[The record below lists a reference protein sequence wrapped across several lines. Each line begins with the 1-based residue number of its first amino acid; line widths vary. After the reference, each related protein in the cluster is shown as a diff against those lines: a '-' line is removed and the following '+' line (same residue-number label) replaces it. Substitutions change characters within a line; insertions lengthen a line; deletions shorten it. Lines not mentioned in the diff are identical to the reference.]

1 MTSAHATARRAELFD
16 AVVALFLADGFAH
29 FTLDE
34 IAGRLHCSKSTLYT
48 LAPSKDELVVAA
60 VRHFFRAATD
70 AVDAADRAASDA
82 GGERVTAR
90 RLAAYLGAVGEAL
103 APASESFVSDLAAF
117 EPTRSVYERNTA
129 AAADRVR
136 RHRRRRRAGRG
147 RPRRPR
153 DLRRRRRRVG
163 DGVHSD
169 PRPRP
174 SYRLGRRHRLSRTRR
189 PAHPRR
195 HAMTFRLHSGRH
207 R

>member
-29 FTLDE
+29 LTLDE

-103 APASESFVSDLAAF
+103 AQA
-117 EPTRSVYERNTA
+117 
-129 AAADRVR
+129 
-136 RHRRRRRAGRG
+136 
-147 RPRRPR
+147 
-153 DLRRRRRRVG
+153 
-163 DGVHSD
+163 
-169 PRPRP
+169 
-174 SYRLGRRHRLSRTRR
+174 
-189 PAHPRR
+189 
-195 HAMTFRLHSGRH
+195 
-207 R
+207 

>member
-29 FTLDE
+29 LTLDE
-34 IAGRLHCSKSTLYT
+34 IARRLHCSKSTLYT

-129 AAADRVR
+129 AAAAHVR
-136 RHRRRRRAGRG
+136 TIVDDGARAGDVRDVHATFVADVAASVMVSIQT
-147 RPRRPR
+147 RALARRTGLDDATAYR
-153 DLRRRRRRVG
+153 ELADL
-163 DGVHSD
+163 
-169 PRPRP
+169 
-174 SYRLGRRHRLSRTRR
+174 LTRAVTR
-189 PAHPRR
+189 
-195 HAMTFRLHSGRH
+195 
-207 R
+207 

>member
-29 FTLDE
+29 LTLDE

-129 AAADRVR
+129 AAAAHVR
-136 RHRRRRRAGRG
+136 AIVDDGARAGDVRDVHATFVADVAASVMVSIQT
-147 RPRRPR
+147 RALARRTGLDDATAYR
-153 DLRRRRRRVG
+153 ELADL
-163 DGVHSD
+163 
-169 PRPRP
+169 
-174 SYRLGRRHRLSRTRR
+174 LTRAVTR
-189 PAHPRR
+189 
-195 HAMTFRLHSGRH
+195 
-207 R
+207 

>member
-136 RHRRRRRAGRG
+136 AIVDDGARAGDVRDVHATFVADVAASVMVSIQT
-147 RPRRPR
+147 RALARRTGLDDATAYR
-153 DLRRRRRRVG
+153 ELADL
-163 DGVHSD
+163 
-169 PRPRP
+169 
-174 SYRLGRRHRLSRTRR
+174 LTRAVTR
-189 PAHPRR
+189 
-195 HAMTFRLHSGRH
+195 
-207 R
+207 

>member
-29 FTLDE
+29 LTLDE

-90 RLAAYLGAVGEAL
+90 RLSAYLGAVGEAL
-103 APASESFVSDLAAF
+103 APASEPFVSDLAAY
-117 EPTRSVYERNTA
+117 EPTRLVYERNTA
-129 AAADRVR
+129 AAAERVR
-136 RHRRRRRAGRG
+136 AIVDDGARAGDVRDVHATFVADVAASVMVSIQT
-147 RPRRPR
+147 RALARRTGLDDATAYR
-153 DLRRRRRRVG
+153 ELADL
-163 DGVHSD
+163 
-169 PRPRP
+169 
-174 SYRLGRRHRLSRTRR
+174 LTRAVTR
-189 PAHPRR
+189 
-195 HAMTFRLHSGRH
+195 
-207 R
+207 

>member
-29 FTLDE
+29 LTLDE

-136 RHRRRRRAGRG
+136 AIIDDGARAGDVRDVHATFVADVAASVMVSIQT
-147 RPRRPR
+147 RALARRTGLDDATAYR
-153 DLRRRRRRVG
+153 ELADL
-163 DGVHSD
+163 
-169 PRPRP
+169 
-174 SYRLGRRHRLSRTRR
+174 LTRAVTR
-189 PAHPRR
+189 
-195 HAMTFRLHSGRH
+195 
-207 R
+207 

>member
-29 FTLDE
+29 LTLEE
-34 IAGRLHCSKSTLYT
+34 IAGRLRCSKSTLYT

-103 APASESFVSDLAAF
+103 APASESFVSDLAAY
-117 EPTRSVYERNTA
+117 EPTRLVYERNTA

-136 RHRRRRRAGRG
+136 AIVDDGARAGDVRDVHAAFVADVAASVMVSIQT
-147 RPRRPR
+147 RALARRTGLDDATAYR
-153 DLRRRRRRVG
+153 ELADL
-163 DGVHSD
+163 
-169 PRPRP
+169 
-174 SYRLGRRHRLSRTRR
+174 LTRAVTR
-189 PAHPRR
+189 
-195 HAMTFRLHSGRH
+195 
-207 R
+207 